1 MNREDAKDAKEEKE
15 EDTVLPSCSLFLR
28 GSFKNMN
35 KNIAKNFVFKLIT
48 YLIFPI
54 FISVGSAEIV
64 LRVAGYKPW
73 QRENVDV
80 AVEPKGNFFTK
91 DSELGYKHLPG
102 KFKVTLNGNYSF
114 NATHLNN
121 SLRIT
126 HPLNTYKLPSIKP
139 EIWIF
144 GCSFTYGWSLN
155 DSETYAWLL
164 QEKLPQYEVV
174 NFGVNGYGTIHS
186 LIQFKQALKQG
197 NKPKIA
203 VIAYAGFH
211 DRRNT
216 FSRARRKQLADWNKL
231 GVLFQ
236 PDARLNKQQGFTYTM
251 AQLEYH
257 ELPLM
262 RVSALVNFLEVNYN
276 LFEEEFY
283 RSHEVSK
290 AIIAEFNRLAK
301 ANGVKLVVAG
311 INPGSAKML
320 AELNGEGIA
329 TVDISVD
336 LKIRANNNLPHDLHP
351 SAIANRQYAE
361 KLEGFLQ
368 NSE

>member
-1 MNREDAKDAKEEKE
+1 MIKKD
-15 EDTVLPSCSLFLR
+15 FLKTSAFR
-28 GSFKNMN
+28 
-35 KNIAKNFVFKLIT
+35 LIT

-54 FISVGSAEIV
+54 LLSVTTGEVA
-64 LRVAGYKPW
+64 LRVVGYKPW
-73 QRENVDV
+73 QIENVDV

-126 HPLNTYKLPSIKP
+126 HRLNTYNQSSTKP
-139 EIWIF
+139 EMWIL

-155 DSETYAWLL
+155 DRETYPWLL
-164 QEKLPQYEVV
+164 QSKLPQYEIV
-174 NFGVNGYGTIHS
+174 NFGVNGYGTLHS
-186 LIQFKQALKQG
+186 FIQFKEALKQG

-216 FSRARRKQLADWNKL
+216 LLRARKKQMVTWNKL
-231 GVLFQ
+231 GILLQ
-236 PDARLNKQQGFTYTM
+236 PDARLDGKNNFTYSMTK
-251 AQLEYH
+251 LEYD
-257 ELPLM
+257 EWPLM

-276 LFEEEFY
+276 QFEEGLY
-283 RSHEVSK
+283 RSHDVSK
-290 AIIAEFNRLAK
+290 AIIEEFNRFAE

-311 INPGSAKML
+311 INAGSAKML
-320 AELNGEGIA
+320 KELSQEGIA

-336 LKIRANNNLPHDLHP
+336 LKIPANNNLPHDLHP

-361 KLEGFLQ
+361 KLETFLQ
-368 NSE
+368 GTVLK

>member
-1 MNREDAKDAKEEKE
+1 MKTSIFR
-15 EDTVLPSCSLFLR
+15 
-28 GSFKNMN
+28 
-35 KNIAKNFVFKLIT
+35 LIT

-54 FISVGSAEIV
+54 FLSTTTAEIV

-73 QRENVDV
+73 QIPNVDV

-126 HPLNTYKLPSIKP
+126 HPLNTYNQFSQKP

-155 DSETYAWLL
+155 DSETYPWLL
-164 QEKLPQYEVV
+164 QEKLPKYEIV
-174 NFGVNGYGTIHS
+174 NFGVNGYGTLHS
-186 LIQFKQALKQG
+186 LIQFKEALKQA

-203 VIAYAGFH
+203 VIAYARFH
-211 DRRNT
+211 NRRNT
-216 FSRARRKQLADWNKL
+216 LLRSRRKEVVAWKKL
-231 GVLFQ
+231 GILFH
-236 PDARLNKQQGFTYTM
+236 PDARLNGENNFTYSM
-251 AQLEYH
+251 AKIEYR
-257 ELPLM
+257 EFPLM
-262 RVSALVNFLEVNYN
+262 RVSALSHFLEVIYN
-276 LFEEEFY
+276 KFFEENYY

-290 AIIAEFNRLAK
+290 AIIEEFNRVAEAK
-301 ANGVKLVVAG
+301 GVKLVVVG
-311 INPGSAKML
+311 INSGSAKML
-320 AELNGEGIA
+320 QELSQEGIPTA
-329 TVDISVD
+329 DISVD
-336 LKIRANNNLPHDLHP
+336 LKIPANNNLPHDSHP

-368 NSE
+368 DTVLK

>member
-1 MNREDAKDAKEEKE
+1 MKKKFIKTSIFR
-15 EDTVLPSCSLFLR
+15 
-28 GSFKNMN
+28 
-35 KNIAKNFVFKLIT
+35 LIT

-54 FISVGSAEIV
+54 FLSATSAEIV

-73 QRENVDV
+73 QIENVDV

-114 NATHLNN
+114 NATHFNN

-126 HPLNTYKLPSIKP
+126 HPLNTYNQFSKKP

-155 DSETYAWLL
+155 DSETYPWLL
-164 QEKLPQYEVV
+164 QEKLPKYEIV
-174 NFGVNGYGTIHS
+174 NFGVNGYGTLHS
-186 LIQFKQALKQG
+186 LIQFKEALKQG

-216 FSRARRKQLADWNKL
+216 LLRARRKQMAAWNKL
-231 GVLFQ
+231 GILLQ
-236 PDARLNKQQGFTYTM
+236 PDARLNGENNFTYKM
-251 AQLEYH
+251 AKLEYR
-257 ELPLM
+257 EFPLM
-262 RVSALVNFLEVNYN
+262 RVSALSHFLEVNYN
-276 LFEEEFY
+276 QFEEGLY

-290 AIIAEFNRLAK
+290 AIIEEFNRVAEAK
-301 ANGVKLVVAG
+301 GVKLVVVG
-311 INPGSAKML
+311 INSGSAKML
-320 AELNGEGIA
+320 QELSQEGIA
-329 TVDISVD
+329 TADISVD
-336 LKIRANNNLPHDLHP
+336 LKIPANNNLPHDLHP

-368 NSE
+368 DTVLR

>member
-1 MNREDAKDAKEEKE
+1 MK
-15 EDTVLPSCSLFLR
+15 
-28 GSFKNMN
+28 
-35 KNIAKNFVFKLIT
+35 KNFIKSSIFRLIT

-54 FISVGSAEIV
+54 FLSATSAEIV

-73 QRENVDV
+73 QIENVDV

-126 HPLNTYKLPSIKP
+126 HPLNTYNQSSKKP

-164 QEKLPQYEVV
+164 QEKLPKYEIV
-174 NFGVNGYGTIHS
+174 NFGVNGYGTLHS
-186 LIQFKQALKQG
+186 LIQFKEALKQA

-216 FSRARRKQLADWNKL
+216 LLRARRKQMAAWNKL
-231 GVLFQ
+231 GILLQ
-236 PDARLNKQQGFTYTM
+236 PDARLNGENNFTYSM
-251 AQLEYH
+251 AKLEY
-257 ELPLM
+257 
-262 RVSALVNFLEVNYN
+262 R
-276 LFEEEFY
+276 EF
-283 RSHEVSK
+283 
-290 AIIAEFNRLAK
+290 
-301 ANGVKLVVAG
+301 
-311 INPGSAKML
+311 P
-320 AELNGEGIA
+320 
-329 TVDISVD
+329 
-336 LKIRANNNLPHDLHP
+336 
-351 SAIANRQYAE
+351 
-361 KLEGFLQ
+361 
-368 NSE
+368 

>member
-1 MNREDAKDAKEEKE
+1 MKKD
-15 EDTVLPSCSLFLR
+15 FLKTSAFR
-28 GSFKNMN
+28 
-35 KNIAKNFVFKLIT
+35 LIT

-54 FISVGSAEIV
+54 LLSVTTAEV
-64 LRVAGYKPW
+64 ALRVAGYKPW
-73 QRENVDV
+73 QIENVDV

-126 HPLNTYKLPSIKP
+126 HPLNTYNQSSTKP
-139 EIWIF
+139 EIWIL

-155 DSETYAWLL
+155 DNETYAWLL
-164 QEKLPQYEVV
+164 QAKLPQYEIV
-174 NFGVNGYGTIHS
+174 NFGVNGYGTLHS
-186 LIQFKQALKQG
+186 FIQFKEALKQG

-216 FSRARRKQLADWNKL
+216 LLRARRKQMAAWNKL
-231 GVLFQ
+231 GILLQ
-236 PDARLNKQQGFTYTM
+236 PDARLDGKDNFTYTM
-251 AQLEYH
+251 TKLEYD
-257 ELPLM
+257 EWPLM

-276 LFEEEFY
+276 QFEEGLY
-283 RSHEVSK
+283 KSHDVSK
-290 AIIAEFNRLAK
+290 AIIEEFNRLAE

-311 INPGSAKML
+311 INAGSAKML
-320 AELNGEGIA
+320 EELSQEGIA
-329 TVDISVD
+329 TVDISVN
-336 LKIRANNNLPHDLHP
+336 LKIPANNNLPHDLHP
-351 SAIANRQYAE
+351 SAVANRQYAD
-361 KLEGFLQ
+361 KLENFLQ
-368 NSE
+368 GTVLK

>member
-1 MNREDAKDAKEEKE
+1 MKKDLLKTLA
-15 EDTVLPSCSLFLR
+15 FR
-28 GSFKNMN
+28 
-35 KNIAKNFVFKLIT
+35 LIT
-48 YLIFPI
+48 YLIFPV
-54 FISVGSAEIV
+54 FLSATTAEVV

-73 QRENVDV
+73 QIENADV

-126 HPLNTYKLPSIKP
+126 HPLNTYNQSSTKP

-164 QEKLPQYEVV
+164 QEKLPQYEIVT
-174 NFGVNGYGTIHS
+174 FGVNGYGTLHS
-186 LIQFKQALKQG
+186 FIQFKEALKQG
-197 NKPKIA
+197 NKPKVA

-216 FSRARRKQLADWNKL
+216 LLRARSKQMAAWNKL
-231 GVLFQ
+231 GILFQ
-236 PDARLNKQQGFTYTM
+236 PDARLDGKSNFTYSMTK
-251 AQLEYH
+251 LEYD
-257 ELPLM
+257 EWPLM
-262 RVSALVNFLEVNYN
+262 RISALVNFLEVNYN
-276 LFEEEFY
+276 QFEEGLY
-283 RSHEVSK
+283 KSHDVSK
-290 AIIAEFNRLAK
+290 TIIEEFNRLAE
-301 ANGVKLVVAG
+301 ANDVKLVVAG
-311 INPGSAKML
+311 INAGSAKML
-320 AELNGEGIA
+320 EELSQEGIA

-336 LKIRANNNLPHDLHP
+336 LKIPANNNLPHDLHP
-351 SAIANRQYAE
+351 SAIANRQYAA
-361 KLEGFLQ
+361 KLDSFLQ
-368 NSE
+368 GTVLK

>member
-1 MNREDAKDAKEEKE
+1 MIKKD
-15 EDTVLPSCSLFLR
+15 FLKTLAFR
-28 GSFKNMN
+28 
-35 KNIAKNFVFKLIT
+35 LIT

-54 FISVGSAEIV
+54 FLSATTAEVV

-73 QRENVDV
+73 QIEDADV

-102 KFKVTLNGNYSF
+102 KFKVTLNGDYSF
-114 NATHLNN
+114 NTTHLNN

-126 HPLNTYKLPSIKP
+126 HPLNTYNQSSTKP
-139 EIWIF
+139 EIWIL

-155 DSETYAWLL
+155 DNETYPWLL
-164 QEKLPQYEVV
+164 QAKLPQYEIV
-174 NFGVNGYGTIHS
+174 NFGVNGYGTLHS
-186 LIQFKQALKQG
+186 LIQFKEALKQG

-216 FSRARRKQLADWNKL
+216 LLRARSKQMAAWNKL
-231 GVLFQ
+231 GILFQ
-236 PDARLNKQQGFTYTM
+236 PDARLDGKDNFTYSMTK
-251 AQLEYH
+251 LEYD
-257 ELPLM
+257 EWPLM

-276 LFEEEFY
+276 QFEEGLY
-283 RSHEVSK
+283 KSHDVSK
-290 AIIAEFNRLAK
+290 AIIEEFNRLAE

-311 INPGSAKML
+311 INAGSAKML
-320 AELNGEGIA
+320 EELSQEGIA

-336 LKIRANNNLPHDLHP
+336 LKIPANNNLPHDLHP

-361 KLEGFLQ
+361 KLDVFLQ
-368 NSE
+368 GTVLR

>member
-1 MNREDAKDAKEEKE
+1 MIKKD
-15 EDTVLPSCSLFLR
+15 FLKTSAFR
-28 GSFKNMN
+28 
-35 KNIAKNFVFKLIT
+35 LIT

-54 FISVGSAEIV
+54 LLSVTTAEV
-64 LRVAGYKPW
+64 ALRVAGYKPW
-73 QRENVDV
+73 QIENVDV

-126 HPLNTYKLPSIKP
+126 HPLNTYNQSSTNKP
-139 EIWIF
+139 EIWIL

-155 DSETYAWLL
+155 DHETYAWLL
-164 QEKLPQYEVV
+164 QSKLPQYEIV
-174 NFGVNGYGTIHS
+174 NFGVNGYGTLHS
-186 LIQFKQALKQG
+186 FIQFKEALKQG

-216 FSRARRKQLADWNKL
+216 LLRARRKQMSAWNKL
-231 GVLFQ
+231 GILLQ
-236 PDARLNKQQGFTYTM
+236 PDARLDGKNNFTYSMTK
-251 AQLEYH
+251 LEYD
-257 ELPLM
+257 EWPLM

-276 LFEEEFY
+276 QFEEGLY
-283 RSHEVSK
+283 KSHDVSK
-290 AIIAEFNRLAK
+290 AIIEEFNRLAE

-311 INPGSAKML
+311 INAGSAKML
-320 AELNGEGIA
+320 KELSQEGIA

-336 LKIRANNNLPHDLHP
+336 LKIPANNNLPHDLHP
-351 SAIANRQYAE
+351 SAIANRQYAD
-361 KLEGFLQ
+361 KLDGFLEGTVLK
-368 NSE
+368 

>member
-1 MNREDAKDAKEEKE
+1 MSEK
-15 EDTVLPSCSLFLR
+15 
-28 GSFKNMN
+28 K
-35 KNIAKNFVFKLIT
+35 IAKNVAFRLIT

-54 FISVGSAEIV
+54 FLSTTTAEIV

-73 QRENVDV
+73 QIENVDV

-114 NATHLNN
+114 NTTHLNN
-121 SLRIT
+121 TLRIT
-126 HPLNTYKLPSIKP
+126 HPLNTYNLSSKKP

-164 QEKLPQYEVV
+164 QEKLPKYEIV
-174 NFGVNGYGTIHS
+174 NFGVNGYGTLHS
-186 LIQFKQALKQG
+186 FIQFKEALKQG

-216 FSRARRKQLADWNKL
+216 LLRARSKQMASWNKL
-231 GVLFQ
+231 GILFQ
-236 PDARLNKQQGFTYTM
+236 PDARLNGENNFTYKMTK
-251 AQLEYH
+251 LEYH
-257 ELPLM
+257 EFPLM
-262 RVSALVNFLEVNYN
+262 RVSALSHFLDVNYN
-276 LFEEEFY
+276 QFEEGLY

-290 AIIAEFNRLAK
+290 AIIEEFNRVAEAK
-301 ANGVKLVVAG
+301 GVKLVVAG
-311 INPGSAKML
+311 INSGSAKML
-320 AELNGEGIA
+320 QELSQEGIA
-329 TVDISVD
+329 TADISVD
-336 LKIRANNNLPHDLHP
+336 LKIPANNNLPHDLHP

-361 KLEGFLQ
+361 KLEVFLQ
-368 NSE
+368 HTVLK

>member
-1 MNREDAKDAKEEKE
+1 MKK
-15 EDTVLPSCSLFLR
+15 
-28 GSFKNMN
+28 G
-35 KNIAKNFVFKLIT
+35 IAKNFAFKLIT
-48 YLIFPI
+48 YLIVPI
-54 FISVGSAEIV
+54 LISVGSAEIV

-73 QRENVDV
+73 QIENVDV

-126 HPLNTYKLPSIKP
+126 HPLNTYNQSSNKP

-164 QEKLPQYEVV
+164 QEKLPKYEIV
-174 NFGVNGYGTIHS
+174 NFGVNGYGTLHS
-186 LIQFKQALKQG
+186 FIQFKEALKQG
-197 NKPKIA
+197 KKPKIA

-216 FSRARRKQLADWNKL
+216 LLRARSKQMAAWNKL
-231 GVLFQ
+231 GILYQ
-236 PDARLNKQQGFTYTM
+236 PDARLNGKNNFTYTM
-251 AQLEYH
+251 TKLEYH
-257 ELPLM
+257 EWPLM

-276 LFEEEFY
+276 QFEEGLY
-283 RSHEVSK
+283 KSHDVSK
-290 AIIAEFNRLAK
+290 AIIEEFHRVAE
-301 ANGVKLVVAG
+301 ANNVKLVVAG
-311 INPGSAKML
+311 INAGSAKML
-320 AELNGEGIA
+320 DELSQEGIA

-336 LKIRANNNLPHDLHP
+336 LKIPGNNNLPHDIHP
-351 SAIANRQYAE
+351 SAAANRQYAD
-361 KLEGFLQ
+361 KLDGFLEGSVLR
-368 NSE
+368 

>member
-1 MNREDAKDAKEEKE
+1 MK
-15 EDTVLPSCSLFLR
+15 
-28 GSFKNMN
+28 
-35 KNIAKNFVFKLIT
+35 KNFIKSSIFRLIT

-54 FISVGSAEIV
+54 FLSATSAEIV

-73 QRENVDV
+73 QIENVDV
-80 AVEPKGNFFTK
+80 AVEPKGSYFTK

-102 KFKVTLNGNYSF
+102 KFKVTLNGNYSY

-126 HPLNTYKLPSIKP
+126 HPLNTYNQSSKKP

-155 DSETYAWLL
+155 DSETYPWLL
-164 QEKLPQYEVV
+164 QEKLPKYEIV
-174 NFGVNGYGTIHS
+174 NFGVGGYGTLQS
-186 LIQFKQALKQG
+186 LIQFKEALKQG

-216 FSRARRKQLADWNKL
+216 LLRGRRKELAGWSKL
-231 GVLFQ
+231 GVLLQ
-236 PDARLNKQQGFTYTM
+236 PDARLNGENNFTYSIVK
-251 AQLEYH
+251 AEYR
-257 ELPLM
+257 EFPLI
-262 RVSALVNFLEVNYN
+262 RVSALSNFLDDSYN
-276 LFEEEFY
+276 RFEKKLY

-290 AIIAEFNRLAK
+290 AIIEEFNRVAEAK
-301 ANGVKLVVAG
+301 GVKLVVAG
-311 INPGSAKML
+311 INPNSAKML
-320 AELNGEGIA
+320 QELSQEGIA
-329 TVDISVD
+329 TADISVD
-336 LKIRANNNLPHDLHP
+336 LKIPSNNNLPHDAHP

-361 KLEGFLQ
+361 KLAGFLQ
-368 NSE
+368 GTVLR

>member
-1 MNREDAKDAKEEKE
+1 MIKKD
-15 EDTVLPSCSLFLR
+15 FLKTSAFR
-28 GSFKNMN
+28 
-35 KNIAKNFVFKLIT
+35 LIT

-54 FISVGSAEIV
+54 LLSVTTAEV
-64 LRVAGYKPW
+64 ALRVAGYKPW
-73 QRENVDV
+73 QIENVDV

-126 HPLNTYKLPSIKP
+126 HPLNTYNQSSTKP
-139 EIWIF
+139 EIWIL

-155 DSETYAWLL
+155 DNETYAWLL
-164 QEKLPQYEVV
+164 QAKLPQYEIV
-174 NFGVNGYGTIHS
+174 NFGVNGYGTLHS
-186 LIQFKQALKQG
+186 FIQFKEALKQG

-216 FSRARRKQLADWNKL
+216 LLRARSKQMAAWNKL
-231 GVLFQ
+231 GILLQ
-236 PDARLNKQQGFTYTM
+236 PDARLDGKNNFIYSMTK
-251 AQLEYH
+251 LEYD
-257 ELPLM
+257 EWPLM

-276 LFEEEFY
+276 QFEEGLY
-283 RSHEVSK
+283 KSHDVSK
-290 AIIAEFNRLAK
+290 AIIEEFNRLAK

-311 INPGSAKML
+311 INAGSAKML
-320 AELNGEGIA
+320 KELSQEGIA

-336 LKIRANNNLPHDLHP
+336 LKIPANNNLPHDLHP
-351 SAIANRQYAE
+351 SAVANRQYAD
-361 KLEGFLQ
+361 KLENFLQ
-368 NSE
+368 GTVLK